1 MKLESLLN
9 IKELEQ
15 LVQDRFVGIQ
25 RHPSLPLRI
34 FNYTPHAQF
43 ENKWGGTIDFCRG
56 LIVDDNDNIVARP
69 FKKFHNLQ
77 TTNIPET
84 REENLPSVPP
94 EITKKYDGSLGVY
107 WKYDEQ
113 FGVATRGSFTSPQA
127 QWATKWIQE
136 KCPRGFVDDLS
147 GSATPLFEIIYPENR
162 IVVKYDWEGL
172 VLIGLVSIHSG
183 YEYNWIT
190 LLKHAQYNGIRL
202 TECIKENLEILKKKN
217 IENEEGYVLTY
228 RRGPASPPLKV
239 KVKMADYLRL
249 HKIVTGMNARS
260 VWELLSSGTGTA
272 GFEHTPEHF
281 QKWLA
286 SWSEKLNREFNEIF
300 VESRQIFANRPPP
313 CGWTESIV
321 NDRAYRAVFAEYLR
335 QNVAPAFHGVLFAM
349 LDGKDPAPIIW
360 KQIKPRG
367 DDATFRTEGE

>member
-1 MKLESLLN
+1 MKLESLLDS
-9 IKELEQ
+9 KELEQ
-15 LVQDRFVGIQ
+15 LAHDNLVGYQ
-25 RHPSLPLRI
+25 RHPTLPLRI
-34 FNYTPHAQF
+34 YNYTQHAQYAQYAQ
-43 ENKWGGTIDFCRG
+43 KWGGAIDFCRG
-56 LIVDDNDNIVARP
+56 LIVDDDNNIVARP

-84 REENLPSVPP
+84 WEENLPSVPP

-190 LLKHAQYNGIRL
+190 LLKHAQYNGIRF
-202 TECIKENLEILKKKN
+202 
-217 IENEEGYVLTY
+217 
-228 RRGPASPPLKV
+228 
-239 KVKMADYLRL
+239 
-249 HKIVTGMNARS
+249 
-260 VWELLSSGTGTA
+260 SG
-272 GFEHTPEHF
+272 
-281 QKWLA
+281 
-286 SWSEKLNREFNEIF
+286 
-300 VESRQIFANRPPP
+300 
-313 CGWTESIV
+313 
-321 NDRAYRAVFAEYLR
+321 
-335 QNVAPAFHGVLFAM
+335 
-349 LDGKDPAPIIW
+349 
-360 KQIKPRG
+360 
-367 DDATFRTEGE
+367 